1 MDLPVQETRETN
13 SNPPDNGNV
22 NSNRMFSL
30 LKQHNVWFQVAIY
43 SLLVLSGQSAATLL
57 GRLYYE
63 KGGKSKYMAAL
74 VQSAGFPVLLPLLY
88 ITARKNPTRESV
100 QQTSP
105 SPNLALSALYIC
117 FGTFLAFDCM
127 LYAVGLMYLP
137 VSTFSLICA
146 SQLGFNAFFSYFLN
160 SQKVTPLIL
169 NSILLLTVST
179 ILLVLQ
185 PDSSGAAIEG
195 KYALGFICTL
205 SGAAGYALL
214 LSVEQLAYGKVLER
228 QTMKEIL
235 NVIFY
240 ESMVTTCALLVG
252 LFASGEWRSL
262 KEEVEGFQLSKKTY
276 AMILVF
282 AALAWQVFAIG
293 MVSLILKISSL
304 FANVISTLNVPAIPV
319 LAVVVFQDKMT
330 GLKVVAMLLAIW
342 GSVSYIYQQYLDDVK
357 SRAQNANPN
366 PPTRDWNI
374 LSLYWTFWIYILR
387 LFKYEMNILIDRVLL
402 YKIGLFK

>member
-1 MDLPVQETRETN
+1 MDLPVLETKETD
-13 SNPPDNGNV
+13 SNPTENGNA
-22 NSNRMFSL
+22 NPNRMLFPL
-30 LKQHNVWFQVAIY
+30 LKQYNMWFQMAIY
-43 SLLVLSGQSAATLL
+43 SLLVLCGQSAATLL

-74 VQSAGFPVLLPLLY
+74 VQSAGFPILLPLIY
-88 ITARKNPTRESV
+88 ITARKNPTRESI

-105 SPNLALSALYIC
+105 SKNLALPALYIC

-137 VSTFSLICA
+137 VSTFSLVCA

-160 SQKVTPLIL
+160 SQKLTPFIV

-185 PDSSGAAIEG
+185 PDSSGAAADEG

-228 QTMKEIL
+228 QTIKEIL

-262 KEEVEGFQLSKKTY
+262 KKEMEGFQLGKKSY
-276 AMILVF
+276 AMTLVF

-304 FANVISTLNVPAIPV
+304 FANVISTLNVPVVPV

-342 GSVSYIYQQYLDDVK
+342 GSASYIYQQYLDDVK
-357 SRAQNANPN
+357 SRAENANP
-366 PPTRDWNI
+366 PPRD
-374 LSLYWTFWIYILR
+374 
-387 LFKYEMNILIDRVLL
+387 
-402 YKIGLFK
+402 